1 MKNKNIKLIIIP
13 LTIVT
18 IITCIV
24 ISMQTYSQYKKISV
38 ITNEKISEIIEY
50 IIKENPAIDTKN
62 IIQILNSNEYK
73 DGEEE
78 LKKYGINIE
87 EVNSIIAVQKQM
99 KTNIILNIILIVSF
113 NALYMAIIFIYLKQR
128 DKKINQI
135 TQYINEIKNRK
146 YDLDINE
153 NSEDELSNLKNELYK
168 ITIMLKEES
177 EISRQDKENI
187 KMSVEDISHQLKTPL
202 TSIMIMLDNLKD
214 NPNMDEDTKQ
224 RFIFEISKQVDWINW
239 LVISILKLSRL
250 EANVVKFSDNKI
262 NVKKFID
269 EIINNLEIPIE
280 IKNQKIIIEGNED
293 ASFIG
298 DYKWQQE
305 AITNIIKNAIEHN
318 KENGKI
324 TIKYEENGVRIDE
337 INVISLSKEA
347 HERYISKLGGDYE
360 KYKNGAI
367 LIDKNINTN
376 NDGKK
381 IQGNIYT
388 WKKGDIITGKINDT
402 QYNIEILA
410 KTEEIPA
417 GVNILYNPDA
427 FIIVSEDFINRVGY
441 KTIALYY
448 DSKDAYKLDEEIKQ
462 YKQENNIT
470 DNTIQTFNMEES
482 ARAENAVVLV
492 ISIFLYGFIG
502 VITLIGITNIFN
514 TITTNMNL
522 RKKEFAMLKSIGM
535 TKKEFNRMIRLES
548 IFYGL
553 KSLIIGIPI
562 GLLLSYGM
570 YNVFRNS
577 MEMEYVLPYKSIVVA
592 VIFVAVVIGIIMKY
606 SMSKINKQNVIETI
620 RNDNI

>member
-38 ITNEKISEIIEY
+38 ITNEKISGIIEY

-73 DGEEE
+73 DGEKE

-99 KTNIILNIILIVSF
+99 KTNIILNIILIVLFSV
-113 NALYMAIIFIYLKQR
+113 LYMAIIFIYLKQR

-146 YDLDINE
+146 YDLNINE

-177 EISRQDKENI
+177 EISRQDKEKI

-224 RFIFEISKQVDWINW
+224 KFIFEISKQVDWINW

-250 EANVVKFSDNKI
+250 EADVVKFSNNKI

-269 EIINNLEIPIE
+269 EIIGNLEIPIE
-280 IKNQKIIIEGNED
+280 IKNQKISIEGDED

-324 TIKYEENGVRIDE
+324 TIKYEENVLFTKITIIDE
-337 INVISLSKEA
+337 GQGIAKEDLKHIFERFYKAQNSSDNSVGIGLSLA
-347 HERYISKLGGDYE
+347 
-360 KYKNGAI
+360 
-367 LIDKNINTN
+367 KNIIEKN
-376 NDGKK
+376 NGMINCKSE
-381 IQGNIYT
+381 IGN
-388 WKKGDIITGKINDT
+388 G
-402 QYNIEILA
+402 
-410 KTEEIPA
+410 TE
-417 GVNILYNPDA
+417 
-427 FIIVSEDFINRVGY
+427 FIVKY
-441 KTIALYY
+441 
-448 DSKDAYKLDEEIKQ
+448 
-462 YKQENNIT
+462 
-470 DNTIQTFNMEES
+470 
-482 ARAENAVVLV
+482 
-492 ISIFLYGFIG
+492 
-502 VITLIGITNIFN
+502 
-514 TITTNMNL
+514 
-522 RKKEFAMLKSIGM
+522 
-535 TKKEFNRMIRLES
+535 
-548 IFYGL
+548 
-553 KSLIIGIPI
+553 
-562 GLLLSYGM
+562 
-570 YNVFRNS
+570 
-577 MEMEYVLPYKSIVVA
+577 
-592 VIFVAVVIGIIMKY
+592 MK
-606 SMSKINKQNVIETI
+606 
-620 RNDNI
+620 

>member
-13 LTIVT
+13 LTILM
-18 IITCIV
+18 IFTCIV

-50 IIKENPAIDTKN
+50 IIKENPAIDTKK

-73 DGEEE
+73 VGEEE

-87 EVNSIIAVQKQM
+87 EVNSIVDVQKQM

-214 NPNMDEDTKQ
+214 NPNMNEDTKQ

-269 EIINNLEIPIE
+269 EIIDNLEIPIE

-324 TIKYEENGVRIDE
+324 TIKYEENVLFTKITIIDE
-337 INVISLSKEA
+337 GQGIAKEDLKHIFERFYKAQNSSDNSVGIGLSLA
-347 HERYISKLGGDYE
+347 
-360 KYKNGAI
+360 
-367 LIDKNINTN
+367 KNIIEKN
-376 NDGKK
+376 NGMINCKSEIGK
-381 IQGNIYT
+381 G
-388 WKKGDIITGKINDT
+388 
-402 QYNIEILA
+402 
-410 KTEEIPA
+410 TE
-417 GVNILYNPDA
+417 
-427 FIIVSEDFINRVGY
+427 FIVKY
-441 KTIALYY
+441 
-448 DSKDAYKLDEEIKQ
+448 
-462 YKQENNIT
+462 
-470 DNTIQTFNMEES
+470 
-482 ARAENAVVLV
+482 
-492 ISIFLYGFIG
+492 
-502 VITLIGITNIFN
+502 
-514 TITTNMNL
+514 
-522 RKKEFAMLKSIGM
+522 
-535 TKKEFNRMIRLES
+535 
-548 IFYGL
+548 
-553 KSLIIGIPI
+553 
-562 GLLLSYGM
+562 
-570 YNVFRNS
+570 
-577 MEMEYVLPYKSIVVA
+577 
-592 VIFVAVVIGIIMKY
+592 MK
-606 SMSKINKQNVIETI
+606 
-620 RNDNI
+620 

>member
-73 DGEEE
+73 DGEKEF
-78 LKKYGINIE
+78 KKYGINIE

-99 KTNIILNIILIVSF
+99 KTNIILNISLIVLFSV
-113 NALYMAIIFIYLKQR
+113 LYMAIIFIYLKQR

-146 YDLDINE
+146 YDLNINE

-224 RFIFEISKQVDWINW
+224 KFIFEISKQVDWINW

-250 EANVVKFSDNKI
+250 EADVVKFSNNKI

-269 EIINNLEIPIE
+269 EIIGNLEIPIE
-280 IKNQKIIIEGNED
+280 IKNQKISIEGDED

-324 TIKYEENGVRIDE
+324 TIKYEENVLFTKITIIDE
-337 INVISLSKEA
+337 GQGIAKEDLKHIFERFYKAQNSSDNSVGIGLSLA
-347 HERYISKLGGDYE
+347 
-360 KYKNGAI
+360 
-367 LIDKNINTN
+367 KNIIEKN
-376 NDGKK
+376 NGMINCKSEIGK
-381 IQGNIYT
+381 G
-388 WKKGDIITGKINDT
+388 
-402 QYNIEILA
+402 
-410 KTEEIPA
+410 TE
-417 GVNILYNPDA
+417 
-427 FIIVSEDFINRVGY
+427 FIVKY
-441 KTIALYY
+441 
-448 DSKDAYKLDEEIKQ
+448 
-462 YKQENNIT
+462 
-470 DNTIQTFNMEES
+470 
-482 ARAENAVVLV
+482 
-492 ISIFLYGFIG
+492 
-502 VITLIGITNIFN
+502 
-514 TITTNMNL
+514 
-522 RKKEFAMLKSIGM
+522 
-535 TKKEFNRMIRLES
+535 
-548 IFYGL
+548 
-553 KSLIIGIPI
+553 
-562 GLLLSYGM
+562 
-570 YNVFRNS
+570 
-577 MEMEYVLPYKSIVVA
+577 
-592 VIFVAVVIGIIMKY
+592 MK
-606 SMSKINKQNVIETI
+606 
-620 RNDNI
+620 

>member
-24 ISMQTYSQYKKISV
+24 ISIQTYSQYKKISV
-38 ITNEKISEIIEY
+38 ITNEKISGIIEY

-73 DGEEE
+73 DGEKE

-99 KTNIILNIILIVSF
+99 KTNIILNIILIVLFSV
-113 NALYMAIIFIYLKQR
+113 LYMAIIFIYLKQR

-146 YDLDINE
+146 YDLNINE

-224 RFIFEISKQVDWINW
+224 KFIFEISKQVDWINW

-269 EIINNLEIPIE
+269 EIIGNLEIPIE
-280 IKNQKIIIEGNED
+280 IKNQKISIEGDED

-324 TIKYEENGVRIDE
+324 TIKYEENVLFTKITIIDE
-337 INVISLSKEA
+337 GQGIAKEDLKHIFERFYKAQNSSDNSVGIGLSLA
-347 HERYISKLGGDYE
+347 
-360 KYKNGAI
+360 
-367 LIDKNINTN
+367 KNIIEKN
-376 NDGKK
+376 NGMINCKSE
-381 IQGNIYT
+381 IGN
-388 WKKGDIITGKINDT
+388 G
-402 QYNIEILA
+402 
-410 KTEEIPA
+410 TE
-417 GVNILYNPDA
+417 
-427 FIIVSEDFINRVGY
+427 FIVKY
-441 KTIALYY
+441 
-448 DSKDAYKLDEEIKQ
+448 
-462 YKQENNIT
+462 
-470 DNTIQTFNMEES
+470 
-482 ARAENAVVLV
+482 
-492 ISIFLYGFIG
+492 
-502 VITLIGITNIFN
+502 
-514 TITTNMNL
+514 
-522 RKKEFAMLKSIGM
+522 
-535 TKKEFNRMIRLES
+535 
-548 IFYGL
+548 
-553 KSLIIGIPI
+553 
-562 GLLLSYGM
+562 
-570 YNVFRNS
+570 
-577 MEMEYVLPYKSIVVA
+577 
-592 VIFVAVVIGIIMKY
+592 MK
-606 SMSKINKQNVIETI
+606 
-620 RNDNI
+620 

>member
-73 DGEEE
+73 DGEKE

-99 KTNIILNIILIVSF
+99 KTNIILNIILIVLFSV
-113 NALYMAIIFIYLKQR
+113 LYMAIIFIYLKQR

-146 YDLDINE
+146 YDLNINE

-202 TSIMIMLDNLKD
+202 TSIMIMLDNLND

-224 RFIFEISKQVDWINW
+224 KFIFEISKQVDWINW

-250 EANVVKFSDNKI
+250 EADVVKFSNNKI

-269 EIINNLEIPIE
+269 EIIGNLEIPIE
-280 IKNQKIIIEGNED
+280 IKNQKISIEGDED

-324 TIKYEENGVRIDE
+324 TIKYEENVLFTKITIIDE
-337 INVISLSKEA
+337 GQGIAKEDLKHIFERFYKAQNSSDNSVGIGLSLA
-347 HERYISKLGGDYE
+347 
-360 KYKNGAI
+360 
-367 LIDKNINTN
+367 KNIIEKN
-376 NDGKK
+376 NGMINCKSE
-381 IQGNIYT
+381 IGN
-388 WKKGDIITGKINDT
+388 G
-402 QYNIEILA
+402 
-410 KTEEIPA
+410 TE
-417 GVNILYNPDA
+417 
-427 FIIVSEDFINRVGY
+427 FIVKY
-441 KTIALYY
+441 
-448 DSKDAYKLDEEIKQ
+448 
-462 YKQENNIT
+462 
-470 DNTIQTFNMEES
+470 
-482 ARAENAVVLV
+482 
-492 ISIFLYGFIG
+492 
-502 VITLIGITNIFN
+502 
-514 TITTNMNL
+514 
-522 RKKEFAMLKSIGM
+522 
-535 TKKEFNRMIRLES
+535 
-548 IFYGL
+548 
-553 KSLIIGIPI
+553 
-562 GLLLSYGM
+562 
-570 YNVFRNS
+570 
-577 MEMEYVLPYKSIVVA
+577 
-592 VIFVAVVIGIIMKY
+592 MK
-606 SMSKINKQNVIETI
+606 
-620 RNDNI
+620 

>member
-38 ITNEKISEIIEY
+38 ITNEKISGIIEY

-99 KTNIILNIILIVSF
+99 KTNIILNIVLIVLFSV
-113 NALYMAIIFIYLKQR
+113 LYMAIIFIYLKQR

-146 YDLDINE
+146 YDLNINE

-177 EISRQDKENI
+177 EISRQDKEKI

-224 RFIFEISKQVDWINW
+224 KFIFEISKQVDWINW

-250 EANVVKFSDNKI
+250 EADVVKFSNNKI

-269 EIINNLEIPIE
+269 EIIGNLEIPIE
-280 IKNQKIIIEGNED
+280 IKNQKISIEGDED

-324 TIKYEENGVRIDE
+324 TIKYEENVLFTKITIIDE
-337 INVISLSKEA
+337 GQGIAKEDLKHIFERFYKAQNSSDNSVGIGLSLA
-347 HERYISKLGGDYE
+347 
-360 KYKNGAI
+360 
-367 LIDKNINTN
+367 KNIIEKN
-376 NDGKK
+376 NGM
-381 IQGNIYT
+381 
-388 WKKGDIITGKINDT
+388 IN
-402 QYNIEILA
+402 
-410 KTEEIPA
+410 
-417 GVNILYNPDA
+417 
-427 FIIVSEDFINRVGY
+427 
-441 KTIALYY
+441 
-448 DSKDAYKLDEEIKQ
+448 
-462 YKQENNIT
+462 
-470 DNTIQTFNMEES
+470 
-482 ARAENAVVLV
+482 
-492 ISIFLYGFIG
+492 
-502 VITLIGITNIFN
+502 
-514 TITTNMNL
+514 
-522 RKKEFAMLKSIGM
+522 
-535 TKKEFNRMIRLES
+535 
-548 IFYGL
+548 
-553 KSLIIGIPI
+553 
-562 GLLLSYGM
+562 
-570 YNVFRNS
+570 
-577 MEMEYVLPYKSIVVA
+577 YKSEIGNGTEFIVKY
-592 VIFVAVVIGIIMKY
+592 MK
-606 SMSKINKQNVIETI
+606 
-620 RNDNI
+620 

>member
-24 ISMQTYSQYKKISV
+24 ISMQTYSQYKKTSV
-38 ITNEKISEIIEY
+38 ITNEKISGIIEY

-99 KTNIILNIILIVSF
+99 KTNIILNIILIVLFSV
-113 NALYMAIIFIYLKQR
+113 LYMAIIFIYLKQR

-146 YDLDINE
+146 YDLNINE

-177 EISRQDKENI
+177 EISRQDKEKI

-224 RFIFEISKQVDWINW
+224 KFIFEISKQVDWINW

-250 EANVVKFSDNKI
+250 EADVVKFSNNKI
-262 NVKKFID
+262 KVKKFID
-269 EIINNLEIPIE
+269 EIIGNLEIPIE
-280 IKNQKIIIEGNED
+280 IKNQKISIEGDED

-324 TIKYEENGVRIDE
+324 TIKYEENVLFTKITIIDE
-337 INVISLSKEA
+337 GQGIAKEDLKHIFERFYKAQNSSDNSVGIGLSLA
-347 HERYISKLGGDYE
+347 
-360 KYKNGAI
+360 
-367 LIDKNINTN
+367 KNIIEKN
-376 NDGKK
+376 NGMINCKSE
-381 IQGNIYT
+381 IGN
-388 WKKGDIITGKINDT
+388 G
-402 QYNIEILA
+402 
-410 KTEEIPA
+410 TE
-417 GVNILYNPDA
+417 
-427 FIIVSEDFINRVGY
+427 FIVKY
-441 KTIALYY
+441 
-448 DSKDAYKLDEEIKQ
+448 
-462 YKQENNIT
+462 
-470 DNTIQTFNMEES
+470 
-482 ARAENAVVLV
+482 
-492 ISIFLYGFIG
+492 
-502 VITLIGITNIFN
+502 
-514 TITTNMNL
+514 
-522 RKKEFAMLKSIGM
+522 
-535 TKKEFNRMIRLES
+535 
-548 IFYGL
+548 
-553 KSLIIGIPI
+553 
-562 GLLLSYGM
+562 
-570 YNVFRNS
+570 
-577 MEMEYVLPYKSIVVA
+577 
-592 VIFVAVVIGIIMKY
+592 MK
-606 SMSKINKQNVIETI
+606 
-620 RNDNI
+620 

>member
-73 DGEEE
+73 DGEKE

-99 KTNIILNIILIVSF
+99 KTNIILNIILIVLFSV
-113 NALYMAIIFIYLKQR
+113 LYMAIIFIYLKQR

-146 YDLDINE
+146 YDLNINE

-224 RFIFEISKQVDWINW
+224 KFIFEISKQVDWINW

-269 EIINNLEIPIE
+269 EIIGNLEIPIE
-280 IKNQKIIIEGNED
+280 IKNQKISIEGDED

-324 TIKYEENGVRIDE
+324 TIKYEENVLFTKITIIDE
-337 INVISLSKEA
+337 GQGIAKEDIKHIFERFYKAQNSSDNSVGIGLSLA
-347 HERYISKLGGDYE
+347 
-360 KYKNGAI
+360 
-367 LIDKNINTN
+367 KNIIEKN
-376 NDGKK
+376 NGMINCKSE
-381 IQGNIYT
+381 IGN
-388 WKKGDIITGKINDT
+388 G
-402 QYNIEILA
+402 
-410 KTEEIPA
+410 TE
-417 GVNILYNPDA
+417 
-427 FIIVSEDFINRVGY
+427 FIVKY
-441 KTIALYY
+441 
-448 DSKDAYKLDEEIKQ
+448 
-462 YKQENNIT
+462 
-470 DNTIQTFNMEES
+470 
-482 ARAENAVVLV
+482 
-492 ISIFLYGFIG
+492 
-502 VITLIGITNIFN
+502 
-514 TITTNMNL
+514 
-522 RKKEFAMLKSIGM
+522 
-535 TKKEFNRMIRLES
+535 
-548 IFYGL
+548 
-553 KSLIIGIPI
+553 
-562 GLLLSYGM
+562 
-570 YNVFRNS
+570 
-577 MEMEYVLPYKSIVVA
+577 
-592 VIFVAVVIGIIMKY
+592 MK
-606 SMSKINKQNVIETI
+606 
-620 RNDNI
+620 

>member
-13 LTIVT
+13 LTILM
-18 IITCIV
+18 IFTCIV
-24 ISMQTYSQYKKISV
+24 ISMQTYRQYKKISV

-50 IIKENPAIDTKN
+50 IIKENPAIDTKK

-73 DGEEE
+73 VGEEE

-113 NALYMAIIFIYLKQR
+113 NALYMAIMFIYLKQR

-214 NPNMDEDTKQ
+214 NPNMNEDTKQ

-269 EIINNLEIPIE
+269 EIIDNLEIPIE

-324 TIKYEENGVRIDE
+324 IIKYEENVLFTKITIIDE
-337 INVISLSKEA
+337 GQGIAKEDLKHIFERFYKAQNSSDNSVGIGLSLA
-347 HERYISKLGGDYE
+347 
-360 KYKNGAI
+360 
-367 LIDKNINTN
+367 KNIIEKN
-376 NDGKK
+376 NGMINCKSE
-381 IQGNIYT
+381 IGN
-388 WKKGDIITGKINDT
+388 G
-402 QYNIEILA
+402 
-410 KTEEIPA
+410 TE
-417 GVNILYNPDA
+417 
-427 FIIVSEDFINRVGY
+427 FIVKY
-441 KTIALYY
+441 
-448 DSKDAYKLDEEIKQ
+448 
-462 YKQENNIT
+462 
-470 DNTIQTFNMEES
+470 
-482 ARAENAVVLV
+482 
-492 ISIFLYGFIG
+492 
-502 VITLIGITNIFN
+502 
-514 TITTNMNL
+514 
-522 RKKEFAMLKSIGM
+522 
-535 TKKEFNRMIRLES
+535 
-548 IFYGL
+548 
-553 KSLIIGIPI
+553 
-562 GLLLSYGM
+562 
-570 YNVFRNS
+570 
-577 MEMEYVLPYKSIVVA
+577 
-592 VIFVAVVIGIIMKY
+592 MK
-606 SMSKINKQNVIETI
+606 
-620 RNDNI
+620 